1 MRTMFHV
8 IHDRRG
14 ATAFEFTLV
23 LFPLLMLI
31 IGIFDVSRYA
41 LTWFSVSNLAAEA
54 IRQQTICY
62 SQLIAMKPLVKTV
75 TCPSD
80 PLSTDQ
86 KKIVAPALF
95 WGDLK
100 LQTVTTVPTDTT
112 VSQPRVITASVTG
125 FKPVISLIPIPY
137 LSTLTVTVNLPF

>member
-1 MRTMFHV
+1 MTMFHV

-14 ATAFEFTLV
+14 ATAFETTLV
-23 LFPLLMLI
+23 LLPLFMLI
-31 IGIFDVSRYA
+31 FGIFDVSRYA
-41 LTWFSVSNLAAEA
+41 LTWYSVSNLAHEA
-54 IRQQTICY
+54 MRQQIICY
-62 SQLIAMKPLVKTV
+62 SPLIAGQVKTV

-80 PLSTDQ
+80 PLSTDE

-112 VSQPRVITASVTG
+112 LSDPPHPRVITASVTG
-125 FKPVISLIPIPY
+125 FKPVWSLINPY
-137 LSTLTVTVNLPF
+137 PKTLTVTVNLPF